1 MKDMKDIT
9 SVIKIKAIFDLRA
22 PHILP
27 KDKEFGRLSEL
38 TAVFGIGK
46 DRFIEWRQAGKLPAI
61 ETSGTELYSFAAVLW
76 WLIETGFVDSGKAPG
91 EAGVVGNNGSHP
103 APREDEN
110 DDDTPGISYE
120 MANIF
125 VDDMIDQLRKANNG
139 APESGK

>member
-103 APREDEN
+103 APREAEDA
-110 DDDTPGISYE
+110 PGLNYE
-120 MANIF
+120 MASIF
-125 VDDMIDQLRKANNG
+125 VDDMIEQLKKANSNG
-139 APESGK
+139 SIESGK